1 MHQGALWRTYHIFP
15 SLQVQIQKYASTDR
29 PQPRFQGKGPGNEVG
44 WTIIFFEE
52 AAVGSGQFLGHEKF
66 FSFLVCA

>member
-29 PQPRFQGKGPGNEVG
+29 PQPREKALGTRLDRPL
-44 WTIIFFEE
+44 FFEE
-52 AAVGSGQFLGHEKF
+52 AGGSGQFLGHERF
-66 FSFLVCA
+66 FSFLGCA